1 VGFVNL
7 WGNRNLLFFA
17 DLMSSHPKL
26 FVWKLVYNLLVV
38 PLMYGVFHFI
48 ALLSRFGFCRFNKV
62 RAGAEGRQTLFA
74 DLAAQLQKVKN
85 AGPRFWI
92 HAASMGEYEQ
102 ARPLLQEIGQRFPTA
117 VRVLTFFSP
126 SAYANINRANIPAE
140 AVSYLPFDS
149 ARNARRFL
157 RLVNPNAALV
167 IRHDFWPNHLW
178 EAKRRGAAL
187 VLADASVSA
196 NARSWRHKPLVRN
209 FNRAVL
215 ETFDAICA
223 VSAGASQSLKEL
235 LRYPERLVVT
245 GDTRYDQVLFRTQ
258 SKKIETVLP
267 EKWRDNSMLFVAG
280 STWPSDEEV
289 LLPAFAAA
297 RNQLPELRMI
307 LVPHEPTPE
316 HLAQLEKQLAEYELA
331 GVRLS
336 QISSSSE
343 SSPPLSPS
351 VLLVDRIG
359 ILAIL
364 YSAGQVAFVGGSF
377 GPGVHSVLE
386 AAVHG
391 VPVLVGPRFRNSPEA
406 IELASK
412 NLLTPVANADECQQ
426 KLLELFQNSALR
438 QEKGARHREFV
449 LERCGAAAKVIDI
462 LVRVI

>member
-1 VGFVNL
+1 MSSRLTPLFWRLVYSLVAVP
-7 WGNRNLLFFA
+7 LLFF
-17 DLMSSHPKL
+17 
-26 FVWKLVYNLLVV
+26 
-38 PLMYGVFHFI
+38 GFHLA
-48 ALLSRFGFCRFNKV
+48 ALLSRISFRRFDKV
-62 RAGAEGRQTLFA
+62 RSGVDGRRKLFTE
-74 DLAAQLQKVKN
+74 LAAQLQKVKN
-85 AGPRFWI
+85 TGPRVWI

-102 ARPLLQEIGQRFPTA
+102 ARPLLQEIGQRFPAA

-149 ARNARRFL
+149 LCRARRFL
-157 RLVNPNAALV
+157 RLVNPNAAII

-178 EAKRRGAAL
+178 EAKRRGVTL

-196 NARSWRHKPLVRN
+196 NARSRRHKPVVRH

-223 VSAGASQSLKEL
+223 VSAEASQSLKNL
-235 LRYPERLVVT
+235 LRYPERLIIT

-267 EKWRDNSMLFVAG
+267 EKWRDSSMRFVAG
-280 STWPSDEEV
+280 STWPSDEEI
-289 LLPAFAAA
+289 LLPAFVAA

-316 HLAQLEKQLAEYELA
+316 HLEQLEKRLAKYELL

-336 QISSSSE
+336 QISPSSPE
-343 SSPPLSPS
+343 PSPPLSPS

-406 IELASK
+406 IELAAQ
-412 NLLTPVANADECQQ
+412 NLLASVANVEECQQ
-426 KLLELFQNSALR
+426 KLLELFQDSALR

-449 LERCGAAAKVIDI
+449 LARCGASARVID
-462 LVRVI
+462 LLARHLQSMLQP

>member
-1 VGFVNL
+1 
-7 WGNRNLLFFA
+7 
-17 DLMSSHPKL
+17 M
-26 FVWKLVYNLLVV
+26 YNLVAIPILF
-38 PLMYGVFHFI
+38 LGFHFA
-48 ALLSRFGFCRFNKV
+48 ALLSRIGFRRFDKV
-62 RAGAEGRQTLFA
+62 RSGVEGRKMLFA
-74 DLAAQLQKVKN
+74 DLAAQLQKVKS
-85 AGPRFWI
+85 AGPRVWI

-140 AVSYLPFDS
+140 VVSYLPFDS
-149 ARNARRFL
+149 LSSARRFL
-157 RLVNPNAALV
+157 RLVNPKAAIV

-178 EAKRRGAAL
+178 EAKRRGVTL

-196 NARSWRHKPLVRN
+196 NARSWRHKPLVRH

-215 ETFDAICA
+215 ETFDAIGA
-223 VSAGASQSLKEL
+223 VSAEASQSLQAL
-235 LRYPERLVVT
+235 LRYPERLIVT

-267 EKWRDNSMLFVAG
+267 EQWRDGSMLFVAG
-280 STWPSDEEV
+280 STWSSDEEV
-289 LLPAFAAA
+289 LLPAFVAV
-297 RNQLPELRMI
+297 RNHLPPLRMI

-316 HLAQLEKQLAEYELA
+316 HLAQLEKLLAKYELM

-336 QISSSSE
+336 QISPSPGT
-343 SSPPLSPS
+343 SPPLSPS

-391 VPVLVGPRFRNSPEA
+391 VPVLIGPRFRNSPEA
-406 IELASK
+406 IELAAN
-412 NLLTPVANADECQQ
+412 NLLAPVGNADECEQ
-426 KLLELFQNSALR
+426 KLLELLQNSALR

-449 LERCGAAAKVIDI
+449 LARCGASARVIDI
-462 LVRVI
+462 LVRAMN